1 MKRAV
6 VLALLAAASVAHAG
20 EPDDIAPR
28 SLVFVR
34 GGKLIKSDGRGRNET
49 TIATLP
55 DKRTVRALRVDSTGR
70 VLLADVGGT
79 WAWMPLD
86 GSTQALTDL
95 PCEAGPAQ
103 LSVDGTYVLC
113 RSKAASLVVNLRS
126 GKLTPIDVPAAGARL
141 TGSGADLRLVW
152 TDAQGVWSAIP
163 PQKRSPKKV
172 APTAPLRGFL
182 ASPDGTHALGVY
194 AGEVYDTPRHKKP
207 GEVLKIFALDGIGAQ
222 RKSVQNGI
230 PVEWSHDSKWALVQD
245 GSSTCITLAAGGQ
258 YKCWRGYTAQWVTSD
273 GKYVLML
280 GNRER
285 ARSDDKSK
293 KNKKD
298 KKGKKGKRSKAEKK
312 RAPPPDEQLPA
323 GAEAEG
329 DEHGDEPVVEDEV
342 PVAPPSGPL
351 SLYRGELN
359 GPYTNAPQLVA
370 RDVEGAAVWIPSPLP

>member
-1 MKRAV
+1 MRAV
-6 VLALLAAASVAHAG
+6 VLALLATSVAYAG
-20 EPDDIAPR
+20 EPDDITPR

-55 DKRTVRALRVDSTGR
+55 AKRTVRALRVDSTGH

-86 GSTQALTDL
+86 GSTETLTDL

-113 RSKAASLVVNLRS
+113 RRKAASLVVNLKS

-141 TGSGADLRLVW
+141 TGSGATLRLVW
-152 TDAQGVWSAIP
+152 VDAQGVWNAIP
-163 PQKRSPKKV
+163 PLKRMPKKV

-194 AGEVYDTPRHKKP
+194 ADEVYDTPRHKKP
-207 GEVLKIFALDGIGAQ
+207 GDVLKVFALDGIGAQ

-245 GSSTCITLAAGGQ
+245 GSSACITLAAGGQ
-258 YKCWRGYTAQWVTSD
+258 YKCWRGYTAQSVTSD

-280 GNRER
+280 GNRDR
-285 ARSDDKSK
+285 GRSSEDKKSKSK
-293 KNKKD
+293 KRKKSR
-298 KKGKKGKRSKAEKK
+298 KSSKAEKK
-312 RAPPPDEQLPA
+312 AAPPPDEQPA
-323 GAEAEG
+323 EGAEAEG

-342 PVAPPSGPL
+342 PVAPPSGSL

-359 GPYTNAPQLVA
+359 GPYTNSPQLVA
-370 RDVEGAAVWIPSPLP
+370 RDVEGAAVWIPAQ

>member
-1 MKRAV
+1 
-6 VLALLAAASVAHAG
+6 
-20 EPDDIAPR
+20 
-28 SLVFVR
+28 
-34 GGKLIKSDGRGRNET
+34 
-49 TIATLP
+49 
-55 DKRTVRALRVDSTGR
+55 VRALRVDSTGR

-86 GSTQALTDL
+86 GSAQTLTDL

-113 RSKAASLVVNLRS
+113 RSKSASLVVNLKS

-141 TGSGADLRLVW
+141 TGTGAELRLVW
-152 TDAQGVWSAIP
+152 IDNQGVWNAIP
-163 PQKRSPKKV
+163 PQKKQPKKV

-194 AGEVYDTPRHKKP
+194 ADELYDSPRHKKP
-207 GEVLKIFALDGIGAQ
+207 GEVLEIFALDGVGAQ

-245 GSSTCITLAAGGQ
+245 GSSACITLAAGGQ
-258 YKCWRGYTAQWVTSD
+258 YKCWRGYTAQSVTSD

-280 GNRER
+280 GNRDR
-285 ARSDDKSK
+285 GRSSDE
-293 KNKKD
+293 KKD
-298 KKGKKGKRSKAEKK
+298 KKDKKSKKGKKGRKSEKAETK
-312 RAPPPDEQLPA
+312 PPPDEQVA
-323 GAEAEG
+323 EGEEAEG

-359 GPYTNAPQLVA
+359 GPYTNSPQLVA
-370 RDVEGAAVWIPSPLP
+370 RDVEGAAVWIPSSVSAP